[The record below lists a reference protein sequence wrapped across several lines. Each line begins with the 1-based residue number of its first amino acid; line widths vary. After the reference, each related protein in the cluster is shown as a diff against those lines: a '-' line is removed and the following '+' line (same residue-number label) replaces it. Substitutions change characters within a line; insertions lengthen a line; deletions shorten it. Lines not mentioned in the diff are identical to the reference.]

1 MQWVKGC
8 PAASGLLCSADAA
21 VTPISL
27 QPAEGYTI
35 IADMAPGTDAQQQE
49 TEWAR
54 LMRAAQTGDRASYE
68 GLLRAVTPF
77 IRSLSRRYCRNPQ
90 LTEDVVQDVLLTVH
104 RIRHTWD
111 PRRPFSPWLA
121 AITARRGIDRI
132 RRDSRIARHEVSD
145 DLAIETF
152 AKPAANND
160 SGALRAVEAVE
171 PLLAALPERQ
181 RLALEAVKIRGLSLA
196 QAASESGQTVA
207 ALKVS
212 VHRAVKALRKLA
224 GTDGTAADDD

>member
-1 MQWVKGC
+1 MVT
-8 PAASGLLCSADAA
+8 ASAS
-21 VTPISL
+21 P
-27 QPAEGYTI
+27 
-35 IADMAPGTDAQQQE
+35 TDAQLQE

-54 LMRAAQTGDRASYE
+54 LMRATQGGDRAAYE
-68 GLLRAVTPF
+68 RLLRSVTPF
-77 IRSLSRRYCRNPQ
+77 IRSLSRRYCHNPQ

-132 RRDSRIARHEVSD
+132 RRDSRIARHEVND
-145 DLAIETF
+145 DLALETF
-152 AKPAANND
+152 ASPAANND

-212 VHRAVKALRKLA
+212 VHRAVKARRRLV
-224 GTDGTAADDD
+224 GTDERPMESRTLDDE